1 MKNYK
6 NIVNSLISASKDNDS
21 LKKDR
26 KIFRLVM
33 IGIMIFAS
41 VSVNFIASTAHAAN
55 GKKFLQRYSCTVDKK
70 MENHKWRSLRKKGLL
85 YSEKNANGGIR
96 VVLKEDK
103 HKLEMVVPFSG
114 RAGYGPINV
123 VNKSSKVKLAAVNH
137 KLIGEVESNNKK
149 YRVSC
154 VQ

>member
-1 MKNYK
+1 MRNYK
-6 NIVNSLISASKDNDS
+6 NIVNSLISSSEDSGS
-21 LKKDR
+21 LKKNR
-26 KIFRLVM
+26 NIFQFVLF
-33 IGIMIFAS
+33 GLMIFAS
-41 VSVNFIASTAHAAN
+41 LSVNFIANTAQAAK

-70 MENHKWRSLRKKGLL
+70 MENHKWYSLRKKGLL
-85 YSEKNANGGIR
+85 YSEKNSSGGSR